1 MSASFWPVAPKGE
14 SILNVSTMTPLSDL
28 QIDEAILSVTEASWT
43 KVAFVISKVAD
54 TLGSD
59 LPEGDVAYNLIAK
72 RIEILVRG
80 GRLLAQGNIKK
91 WRHSEVRKP
100 N

>member
-1 MSASFWPVAPKGE
+1 MS
-14 SILNVSTMTPLSDL
+14 PLSEL
-28 QIDEAILSVTEASWT
+28 RIDEVILSITEASWR
-43 KVAFVISKVAD
+43 KVAFVIIKAAE

-59 LPEGDVAYNLIAK
+59 LTEGDAGYNLVAK
-72 RIEILVRG
+72 RIEILVRD
-80 GRLLAQGNIKK
+80 GRLLAQGDIKK

>member
-1 MSASFWPVAPKGE
+1 MNPS
-14 SILNVSTMTPLSDL
+14 SDL
-28 QIDEAILSVTEASWT
+28 QIDEVILSIAEAPWR
-43 KVAFVISKVAD
+43 KVAFVISRVAS
-54 TLGSD
+54 TMGGD
-59 LPEGDVAYNLIAK
+59 LPEGDAGYNLVAK

-80 GRLLAQGNIKK
+80 GRLLAQGDITK

>member
-1 MSASFWPVAPKGE
+1 MSSSSELRV
-14 SILNVSTMTPLSDL
+14 
-28 QIDEAILSVTEASWT
+28 DEVILSITETSWR
-43 KVAFVISKVAD
+43 KVASVIIKVAE

-59 LPEGDVAYNLIAK
+59 LPEGDAGYNIVAK
-72 RIEILVRG
+72 RIDSLVRD
-80 GRLLAQGNIKK
+80 GRLLAQGDIKK

>member
-1 MSASFWPVAPKGE
+1 MSPS
-14 SILNVSTMTPLSDL
+14 SDL
-28 QIDEAILSVTEASWT
+28 QIDEVILSIAEASWR
-43 KVAFVISKVAD
+43 KVAFVISRVAI
-54 TLGSD
+54 TMGSD
-59 LPEGDVAYNLIAK
+59 LPEGDAGYNLVAK

-80 GRLLAQGNIKK
+80 GRLLAQGDIKK